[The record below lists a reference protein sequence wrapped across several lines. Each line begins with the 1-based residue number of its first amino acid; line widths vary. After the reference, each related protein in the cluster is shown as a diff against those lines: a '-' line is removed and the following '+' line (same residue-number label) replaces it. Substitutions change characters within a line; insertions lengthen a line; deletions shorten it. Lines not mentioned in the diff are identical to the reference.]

1 MSVYGAYTAARIKK
15 QTPQILLRLF
25 GHFGY
30 KNQFYFVSLKMA
42 RLVFCGVL

>member
-1 MSVYGAYTAARIKK
+1 MLG
-15 QTPQILLRLF
+15 RLF
-25 GHFGY
+25 GYFGY